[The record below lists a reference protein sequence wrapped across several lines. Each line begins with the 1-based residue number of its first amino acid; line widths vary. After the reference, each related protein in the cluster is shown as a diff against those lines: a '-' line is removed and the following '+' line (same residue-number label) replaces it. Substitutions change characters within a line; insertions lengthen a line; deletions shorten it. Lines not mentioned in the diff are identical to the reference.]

1 MKFLVLSVWTNFISM
16 IKMAIVTTVT
26 LMTVRFVIRKQ
37 HAHNAKK
44 GTIFQIWE
52 MAAASLAMKAVKS
65 VLEEQKCNAANANTQ
80 PHSLPLG
87 LVWFVMTNVK
97 PVNLMIPPSVSPAG
111 ILILSM
117 QMKEEIASD
126 AVKGFVKGAPQQI
139 ALNVWSARKVLF

>member
-26 LMTVRFVIRKQ
+26 LMTVRFVIRQQ
-37 HAHNAKK
+37 HASNAKK
-44 GTIFQIWE
+44 GTIFQIRE

-65 VLEEQKCNAANANTQ
+65 VLEEQKCNAANARTQ
-80 PHSLPLG
+80 PHSRPLV

-97 PVNLMIPPSVSPAG
+97 PVNLMIPPSVSHAR

-117 QMKEEIASD
+117 QMKTEIASD

-139 ALNVWSARKVLF
+139 VLNVWSARKVLF